1 MVCVTAQLTTLN
13 VIAGMAKI
21 KTCVQQGTQ
30 RWFSLHKCIENTFQ
44 AIQSTFTSLEMHS
57 KRGYKICIDCS
68 VILLG
73 NLSRFA
79 EDQGYSIIFPK
90 ILDAIII

>member
-1 MVCVTAQLTTLN
+1 MPFTMVCVTAQLTTPN

-21 KTCVQQGTQ
+21 KTYVQQGTQ
-30 RWFSLHKCIENTFQ
+30 RRFSLKCIENAFQ

-57 KRGYKICIDCS
+57 KRRHEICIDCS

-73 NLSRFA
+73 NLSLFT
-79 EDQGYSIIFPK
+79 ESIGATVLFPRK
-90 ILDAIII
+90 F